1 MCGNTYANH
10 TGRSPVH
17 TSNVVPMLKQ
27 NATNT
32 YRGMEVTLCTSA
44 QLYALVALFLVILD
58 RLTVPLAFQC
68 VFLLI
73 INISINDRVKIYY
86 DTAPNSIT
94 I

>member
-1 MCGNTYANH
+1 MCGNTYYNH

-17 TSNVVPMLKQ
+17 KSYVVPVLKQ

-32 YRGMEVTLCTSA
+32 YRGMEVTLWTLA
-44 QLYALVALFLVILD
+44 QLHALVALFHVILD
-58 RLTVPLAFQC
+58 RLTVTLAFQY
-68 VFLLI
+68 VFLLT
-73 INISINDRVKIYY
+73 NISFNDRVKIYY